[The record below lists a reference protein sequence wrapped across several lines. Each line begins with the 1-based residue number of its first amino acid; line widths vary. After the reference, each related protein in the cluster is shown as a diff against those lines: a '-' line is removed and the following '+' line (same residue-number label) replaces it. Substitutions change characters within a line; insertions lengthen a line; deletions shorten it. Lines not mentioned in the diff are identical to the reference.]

1 MGSHGAE
8 GFKEFFKG
16 SNSEEVVR
24 MATCPVLVLKDEAK
38 PFQPKKVVF
47 AVDLKH
53 EDFIK
58 KALKL
63 LPIDGAECHFLYV
76 DYGMKAI
83 NYHETEAQMAKLA
96 DKLGIK
102 NYKAEIYNSTTIE
115 DGILEYS
122 ENIGADLIA
131 MYTHGRT
138 GINHFFKGSIAEDVV
153 NHSKI
158 PVFTYVES

>member
-1 MGSHGAE
+1 
-8 GFKEFFKG
+8 
-16 SNSEEVVR
+16 
-24 MATCPVLVLKDEAK
+24 
-38 PFQPKKVVF
+38 
-47 AVDLKH
+47 
-53 EDFIK
+53 
-58 KALKL
+58 
-63 LPIDGAECHFLYV
+63 
-76 DYGMKAI
+76 MKAI
-83 NYHETEAQMAKLA
+83 NYHETEAQLVKLA
-96 DKLGIK
+96 EKLGIK

-122 ENIGADLIA
+122 DSIGADLIA